1 MILDKTVKVKTAS
14 RSIKYYRDLGY
25 ECGKNTEIEVKVE
38 DLPKGSRVCLNVA
51 CDYCNKKLIK
61 SYDQYNKSLKN
72 PIEKSTVNCYYNR
85 KKYSQSAGLQGE
97 ENECIQIL

>member
-1 MILDKTVKVKTAS
+1 MKQFTQEQIQKAEKIIKRGVEIL
-14 RSIKYYRDLGY
+14 
-25 ECGKNTEIEVKVE
+25 VE
-38 DLPKGSRVCLNVA
+38 SH
-51 CDYCNKKLIK
+51 
-61 SYDQYNKSLKN
+61 QYNKSLKN